1 MDLIKKASD
10 SATTYTKEKSIIVKS
25 KVTENAK
32 NTIDKISE
40 GSKIFGGYI
49 INKAKEA

>member
-1 MDLIKKASD
+1 MDLIRKASD
-10 SATTYTKEKSIIVKS
+10 SASIYTKEKSITVKS
-25 KVTENAK
+25 KVAENAK
-32 NTIDKISE
+32 NTMEKISE